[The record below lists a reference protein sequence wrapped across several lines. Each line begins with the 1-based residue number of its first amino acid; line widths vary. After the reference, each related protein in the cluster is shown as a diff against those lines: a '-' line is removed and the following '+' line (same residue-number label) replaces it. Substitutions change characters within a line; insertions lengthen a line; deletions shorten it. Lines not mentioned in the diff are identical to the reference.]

1 MSSVYFSLGSNL
13 SDRYG
18 NLRHA
23 LSRLQA
29 HVRITAVS
37 PVFAT
42 EPWGDLDQPPFLN
55 ICAAAVTSLLPH
67 ELLAVTQQI
76 EHDLGREPSRRWGP
90 RLIDIDIL
98 FYDNL
103 IVQDDELS
111 IPHPRVA
118 ERAFVLAPLA
128 IIVPNLRHPQTGA
141 TVQEMLDRVDTSGVE
156 RLLEMP
162 FPTDDREVRREI
174 ATAQG

>member
-1 MSSVYFSLGSNL
+1 MSLVYFSLGSNL

-18 NLRHA
+18 NLRRA
-23 LSRLQA
+23 LALLQE

-55 ICAAAVTSLLPH
+55 ICAAAVTSLSPH
-67 ELLAVTQQI
+67 ELLANAQQI
-76 EHDLGREPSRRWGP
+76 EQDIGRQPSRHWGP

-103 IVQDDELS
+103 ILRDEQLT

-128 IIVPNLRHPQTGA
+128 VIVPNLRHPQTGA
-141 TVQEMLDRVDTSGVE
+141 TVQEMLELVDTSGVE

-162 FPTDDREVRREI
+162 FPTDDREVRREFE
-174 ATAQG
+174 TVQG